1 MNAIDTSF
9 NEIMKEFK
17 ELSRLPEF
25 QERGAVG
32 TLNFGGYLSSE
43 EFNTDLRDDK
53 AIETFDKM
61 RRTDAQINAT
71 LLAIELPI
79 RSAVWMVEAA
89 SEDSQ
94 DIKIKESV
102 EKNLFENDN
111 FSFDDIL
118 RHALKYLQFGFYLF
132 EKVWE
137 NKDGISLKKLA
148 PRKPITIKEWRQ
160 NEDGTLKE
168 IQQFAY
174 TPANTYKTM
183 TIPNESLLLFT
194 NDREGGN
201 YRGTSILRPAY
212 RNWLIKEKLIKIDA
226 QRHDRQGLGVP
237 MITLPEGA
245 TFEDKTAAE
254 DVAETFRAHEK
265 GYVILP
271 NPSWKFEI
279 LDMKAASTSPIL
291 QSIKWHNS
299 EMTSNILA
307 QFLDLGKTES
317 GSRATAGELKDIFLL
332 SLMATAKYI
341 EDVFNGGIEG
351 RKLIRDLVD
360 FNFPNVK
367 KYPKL
372 KCTKIKSLDYTA
384 VSTAL
389 NELAQSGIINPDV
402 PLENWVREAFELPK
416 ADETKK
422 FEKPQPLPIQIPGQI
437 QSIPGQPRQGQQIS
451 EKPIEKQSP
460 EIKGQPKQ
468 ELSGCTCGQIHL
480 AENASAGLRAGE
492 YWRPLTDREKS
503 IGLTEMDNKLREYH
517 VDLIKIGDQ
526 YRKIMI
532 DTLTEKGVKLL
543 SGKKSIPELV
553 ESFEKIYAPMT
564 GRMESEITKKLR
576 DVFSY
581 GQNTIKSELK
591 VKELADPIAWDEDE
605 AWEAIKAYSKISV
618 AALAQKLIDNLKK
631 IIIQQRTFGDVDKY
645 EIKEKLETL
654 SKNDFADQMMQNVN
668 RSFGTGR
675 DSEAMKNKDGI
686 GRIARSEVMDEKTCF
701 ACSKLDAAS
710 MAAGGFDP
718 NDPIVDDFL
727 GGPYIDCEGGFRC
740 RGINIFESIEET

>member
-1 MNAIDTSF
+1 MTTFD
-9 NEIMKEFK
+9 EIMTGFK
-17 ELSRLPEF
+17 EISGKPDF
-25 QERGAVG
+25 QERGAIG

-71 LLAIELPI
+71 MLAIELPI
-79 RSAVWMVEAA
+79 RSAVWQIEAA

-94 DIKIKESV
+94 DVKIKEFI
-102 EKNLFENDN
+102 EQNLFENDN
-111 FSFDDIL
+111 FSWDNIL
-118 RHALKYLQFGFYLF
+118 RHALKYLQFGFYPF
-132 EKVWE
+132 EKVYE
-137 NKDGISLKKLA
+137 NSDGIRLKKLA
-148 PRKPITIKEWRQ
+148 PRKPITIKEWKQ
-160 NEDGTLKE
+160 NDDGTLKE
-168 IQQFAY
+168 VQQFAY
-174 TPANTYKTM
+174 TPAGTYKTM
-183 TIPNESLLLFT
+183 IIPNESLLLFT
-194 NDREGGN
+194 NDQEGGN
-201 YRGTSILRPAY
+201 YRGVSILRPAY
-212 RNWLIKEKLIKIDA
+212 RNWLIKEKLIRIDA

-245 TFEDKTAAE
+245 TIEDKTTAE

-271 NPSWKFEI
+271 NSSWKFEI
-279 LDMKAASTSPIL
+279 LDMQAGTTSLAL

-384 VSTAL
+384 VSMAL
-389 NELAQSGIINPDV
+389 KTLADAGIVNPDA
-402 PLENWVREAFELPK
+402 PLESWVREAFELPK

-422 FEKPQPLPIQIPGQI
+422 FEKKIPPTFPGMPPIPGEQQPGQQPPPQPEQKPGQN
-437 QSIPGQPRQGQQIS
+437 
-451 EKPIEKQSP
+451 
-460 EIKGQPKQ
+460 EIKGQTQKGM
-468 ELSGCTCGQIHL
+468 SGCTYGQVHL
-480 AENASAGLRAGE
+480 AEDVSAGLRAE

-503 IGLTEMDNKLREYH
+503 IGLAEMDNKLRDYH
-517 VDLIKIGDQ
+517 KQLVLIGDQ

-532 DTLTEKGVKLL
+532 DELTSKGVSLL
-543 SGKKSIPELV
+543 SKNVPLKKLV
-553 ESFEKIYAPMT
+553 EMFEGIRAPMT
-564 GRMESEITKKLR
+564 GKMTNEITKVLR
-576 DVFSY
+576 GVFDW
-581 GQNTIKSELK
+581 GQGTVKTELNLK
-591 VKELADPIAWDEDE
+591 KLADPLAWDEDE
-605 AWEAIKAYSKISV
+605 AWDALKVYAEMSV
-618 AALAQKLIDNLKK
+618 QKLAQKLIDNLKM
-631 IIIQQRTFGDVDKY
+631 IIIQQKTFGDVDKY
-645 EIKEKLETL
+645 EIKDKLETL

-675 DSEAMKNKDGI
+675 DSEALKNKDGI
-686 GRIARSEVMDEKTCF
+686 GRILRSEVMDQNTCGP
-701 ACSKLDAAS
+701 CSKLDAAS
-710 MAAGGFDP
+710 MSAGGFSPD
-718 NDPIVDDFL
+718 DPIVDDFL

-740 RGINIFESIEET
+740 RGINIYESAEET